1 MSNLRDKYTEEEWD
15 ALELKHS
22 KNEHN
27 LDEAVMINDNLK
39 EIARK
44 TPNDKQLEEVP
55 RKRITKADWDKMS
68 DSLIGEK
75 KVFERGITTDK
86 QQESQQ
92 ESQLESDPIVD
103 KVLLK
108 FATRSKLGITKYG
121 TTLQDNNASLFEWL
135 NHLQEEL
142 MDATLYIEKLKQLNK

>member
-1 MSNLRDKYTEEEWD
+1 MSNLRDKYTSDEWNI
-15 ALELKHS
+15 LE
-22 KNEHN
+22 
-27 LDEAVMINDNLK
+27 A
-39 EIARK
+39 
-44 TPNDKQLEEVP
+44 
-55 RKRITKADWDKMS
+55 
-68 DSLIGEK
+68 SLIGDK
-75 KVFERGITTDK
+75 KVFERGIITDE
-86 QQESQQ
+86 QQESQL

-142 MDATLYIEKLKQLNK
+142 MDATLYIEKLKNLTK

>member
-1 MSNLRDKYTEEEWD
+1 MYGIEYPNEDNIEESIMID
-15 ALELKHS
+15 IKLKDIVS
-22 KNEHN
+22 
-27 LDEAVMINDNLK
+27 
-39 EIARK
+39 K
-44 TPNDKQLEEVP
+44 TPNDTELGETL
-55 RKRITKADWDKMS
+55 RKRITRADWDKM
-68 DSLIGEK
+68 DKTFIGEK
-75 KVFERGITTDK
+75 KVIDK
-86 QQESQQ
+86 VET
-92 ESQLESDPIVD
+92 DPIVD